1 MSSAEEDRPDREAFS
16 ELDDAVSRTLER
28 LDEMETRVREVS
40 DRAARLEDL
49 LERFRAGEEDPAE
62 IASLAE
68 RLREENRDLKDRLAR
83 GRKGVERLLA
93 RIRFLEEQR

>member
-1 MSSAEEDRPDREAFS
+1 MSSAEEDRPDREAFAD
-16 ELDDAVSRTLER
+16 LDDAVSRTLER

-40 DRAARLEDL
+40 DRAAQLEGL

-62 IASLAE
+62 IASRAE
-68 RLREENRDLKDRLAR
+68 RLREENRDLRDRLAR